1 MNIIKKSA
9 EGYIFN
15 SALYNFRA
23 DYRNLGLITYLKEMG
38 ASYQH
43 FEVPLSEY
51 MGAAHFYRGRIIHYI
66 NSDLNSARAKFGFRE
81 EFVEKIFDANLAS
94 QEYKDRYKLWE
105 KNWTEPEEMPS
116 QAYYYNMWNAVQDCF
131 LIYVSLFLLQ
141 FNSKKS

>member
-1 MNIIKKSA
+1 
-9 EGYIFN
+9 
-15 SALYNFRA
+15 
-23 DYRNLGLITYLKEMG
+23 MG
-38 ASYQH
+38 VSYQH
-43 FEVPLSEY
+43 FEVPVTEY

-131 LIYVSLFLLQ
+131 LNFRLIISPTIQ
-141 FNSKKS
+141 